1 MNQGTKLLHAR
12 MDRLATLARKL
23 LPTMFDASSGLFAHK
38 AVCVA
43 DGRRALGANA
53 LYSAMSAIGIHNDDA
68 GSTVPVGL
76 DVTANTLAG
85 SCRGMSS
92 STGLVAATTWAL
104 AVAEDNR
111 TRPALGA
118 LERGFNPIRSSSMDL
133 GLVLSGLAAVIDAF
147 PGLRAQAARVAAL
160 ATQELVQRFSD
171 VAQLFRGS
179 SWALRP
185 RRLLQWNLTSFA
197 SQVYPIHGLAQYAR
211 ASARPPPQ
219 QIQRAAER
227 LIATQGQLGQWWWIY
242 SMRTGAV
249 LEGYPVYSVH
259 QDAMAFMA
267 LASLENLGLGSY
279 RDELVRGLSWIFGKN
294 ELRTPLVDFDRGF
307 ISRCIQRRGADADGI
322 LGMSGEQW
330 KRVVR
335 SSWGLQHPVATTH
348 EPDELEIL
356 EETRPYHLG
365 WLLYARSLI
374 RDW

>member
-1 MNQGTKLLHAR
+1 
-12 MDRLATLARKL
+12 
-23 LPTMFDASSGLFAHK
+23 
-38 AVCVA
+38 
-43 DGRRALGANA
+43 
-53 LYSAMSAIGIHNDDA
+53 
-68 GSTVPVGL
+68 
-76 DVTANTLAG
+76 
-85 SCRGMSS
+85 
-92 STGLVAATTWAL
+92 LVAATTWAL